1 MEYEKILMKSHEA
14 IISHV
19 RFQKVRVL
27 IPTGVAYDTL
37 TLTHIN
43 LSPLSSIG
51 VVEVYQHIHVKA
63 YRGVVKYVV
72 MYVSLRVCVSE
83 STSSACLKLHG
94 VELNA

>member
-27 IPTGVAYDTL
+27 IPTGLAYDTL

-43 LSPLSSIG
+43 LSPLSSIA
-51 VVEVYQHIHVKA
+51 VVVAVDSLHVKA
-63 YRGVVKYVV
+63 
-72 MYVSLRVCVSE
+72 
-83 STSSACLKLHG
+83 
-94 VELNA
+94 